1 MAWNNNKS
9 GLPKLQG
16 LPGLKKLPEYS
27 DKNLNATLPLPGAP
41 APMSTDRLAS
51 PASLA
56 TPRRP
61 AIPSA
66 PTQHPELSP
75 RAQKFRRLA
84 SILGQK
90 K

>member
-16 LPGLKKLPEYS
+16 MKKLPEYS
-27 DKNLNATLPLPGAP
+27 DKNLNATIPMP
-41 APMSTDRLAS
+41 AGPPAMSTDRLAS
-51 PASLA
+51 PNSLA
-56 TPRRP
+56 APR
-61 AIPSA
+61 A
-66 PTQHPELSP
+66 PMLPHVPEQHPELSP

-84 SILGQK
+84 GILGTK